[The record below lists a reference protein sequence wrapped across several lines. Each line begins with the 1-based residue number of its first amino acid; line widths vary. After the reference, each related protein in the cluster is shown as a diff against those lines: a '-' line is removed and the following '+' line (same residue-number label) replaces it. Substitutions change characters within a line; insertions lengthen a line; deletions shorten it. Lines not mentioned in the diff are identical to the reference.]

1 MNRAFWRRRIL
12 DPLIDLLRQGITP
25 EKLALSISLG
35 ITLGVTP
42 VLGSTSL
49 LCFLAAVLL
58 RLNLPAIQLVNYLVY
73 PLQFALLV
81 PFLRLGGWLFGNE
94 AAWMPLGEMI
104 QMVRDDFWGAI
115 VLFGPATLHAVAA
128 WALIGAA
135 ASVIL
140 YFPLAALMRG
150 LARSLSQETQG

>member
-1 MNRAFWRRRIL
+1 MKRPFWRRKIV

-94 AAWMPLGEMI
+94 TARMPLGEMLE
-104 QMVRDDFWGAI
+104 MVRDDFWGAM
-115 VLFGPATLHAVAA
+115 VLFGPATLQAVAA

-135 ASVIL
+135 ASALL

-150 LARSLSQETQG
+150 LARSLSREA